1 VGSPDGGLVVGLV
14 MFLYLNTMLKL
25 GKLGASNPW
34 CIAASHLIKLSQ
46 LLIVVKCLL
55 KHVSKKILNL
65 IDHYDSNDDYKDL
78 GMDILI
84 VLKFLQKEN
93 YKSGDSESFII
104 VAPK

>member
-1 VGSPDGGLVVGLV
+1 MNMNMNHIDLGSHRDHVNKNYIDHVNKNYILLEY
-14 MFLYLNTMLKL
+14 LYYY
-25 GKLGASNPW
+25 
-34 CIAASHLIKLSQ
+34 I
-46 LLIVVKCLL
+46 LL
-55 KHVSKKILNL
+55 KYVYHYILLNYL
-65 IDHYDSNDDYKDL
+65 YHNDHYDSNDDYKDL